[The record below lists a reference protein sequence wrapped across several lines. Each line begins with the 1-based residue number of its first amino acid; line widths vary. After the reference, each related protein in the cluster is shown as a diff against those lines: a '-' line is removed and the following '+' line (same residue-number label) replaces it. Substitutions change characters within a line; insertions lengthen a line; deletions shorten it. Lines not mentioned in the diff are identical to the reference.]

1 MSKEK
6 PVEAEVPAKEVE
18 TKVQST
24 EVAVAQNT
32 QVSTDVVDFEEDA
45 GMGLSGITAK
55 DLTVPYFSILQ
66 ALSAQLSKQD
76 PAYIKGAEQGMF
88 LNSAT
93 GQTYDG
99 EAGVIVVLCDYTR
112 RHTEW
117 ITRDKGGGFV
127 ADHGSNAA
135 VLANTTRDDKGRNI
149 TPTGNQIVESGD
161 YAALVVDEKTGNVD
175 RVLISMSGTQL
186 KKSRKLN
193 TLIDG
198 FKMTGKNGKF
208 TPAIFTRAYKFTTVP
223 ESNDKGDWYGFE
235 IEPYKLT
242 IELFEDADEGKALY
256 LEAKN
261 FSAQIRTGAAKVNV
275 ESGLLD
281 SEIPF

>member
-1 MSKEK
+1 MAKEK
-6 PVEAEVPAKEVE
+6 TVE
-18 TKVQST
+18 TEAPSK
-24 EVAVAQNT
+24 EVAVAANT
-32 QVSTDVVDFEEDA
+32 QVSTNVVDFEEDA

-88 LNSAT
+88 FNSAT
-93 GQTYDG
+93 GKIYDG
-99 EAGVIVVLCDYTR
+99 EKGVIVVLCDYTR

-117 ITRDKGGGFV
+117 VLRDKGGGFV
-127 ADHGSNAA
+127 ADHGSNDS
-135 VLANTTRDDKGRNI
+135 VLQSTTRDDKGRNI

-161 YAALVVDEKTGNVD
+161 YAALVVDEETGIVD

-186 KKSRKLN
+186 KKARRLN
-193 TLIDG
+193 TLIDS

-223 ESNDKGDWYGFE
+223 ESNDKGNWYGFK

-242 IELFEDADEGKALY
+242 VELFGDAEEGKALY
-256 LEAKN
+256 LEAKD

-275 ESGLLD
+275 ESGRPD